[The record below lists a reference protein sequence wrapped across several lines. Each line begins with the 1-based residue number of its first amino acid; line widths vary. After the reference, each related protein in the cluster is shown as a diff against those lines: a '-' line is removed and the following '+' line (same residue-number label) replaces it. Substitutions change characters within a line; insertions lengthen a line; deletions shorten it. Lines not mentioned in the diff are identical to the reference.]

1 MQKFTKITIEKDYL
15 PYRKIELNW
24 LMTENNSNT
33 EILRSM
39 IIFGRNGTG
48 KSTISKSI
56 SSLRDISEDITLFN
70 EKNTVST
77 AINITDSD
85 KETIFVYNEE
95 FQREKVTF
103 TENEKFE
110 AIVLIDDQKD
120 LMLKI
125 VSNKSEVK
133 RLESELAQ
141 YNKSILDANK
151 SIKERL
157 LDSEKLKWKII
168 YSKLNNK
175 TPYFNENLL
184 NRISSSVSSKSVL
197 ELGEDL
203 SNLIKEIESARNEKK
218 IKRYSE
224 VDIPVNEI
232 KEKLE
237 IISEPVNNIIEL
249 TERENQIIE
258 ILGNNVDSSIEKTEN
273 ILKGNHNNCPTCFQ
287 EINEDYKRDTLAQI
301 KSVLEKQLLNYEISK
316 HIECIDQV
324 VKIFKLNIEELG
336 SANLDKRIEEDV
348 RKSLNK
354 SIEDLKSKLN
364 LMIDELNAK
373 KSNVY
378 MVCNFSSKTLFK
390 TKNAYDVSL
399 SKYNSACDDYNVRFN
414 KLDDNIV
421 EANKLNDE
429 LAYKET
435 EIFCKEVVNNR
446 KEVNKTWKSIKELNE
461 KIVKDEQLVKN
472 TTLALNNINKQL
484 GRVFYESERLK
495 LEQED
500 GFYYVLSRGRRTKL
514 SSLSTGE
521 RNAIGLCYFFSIVNQ
536 NQNIDDQYNSPLLLV
551 LDDPVSSF
559 DHEIKLGI
567 YSLLRGEIEKITIG
581 NEDSKILILTHDS
594 DVYYNCYK
602 IFEDILDTDGK
613 RVFKNNQIKLK
624 QLNAMTGIETAK
636 KEENFYSTQ
645 LTKIYEFACIDDE
658 ECEFAK
664 DFSPYIGN
672 VMRRVLEAFSTFNY
686 QKGISELSSNE
697 VLLSESIDDKEEREL
712 LKSHMYRLLLNGE
725 SHYSDKI
732 YGITE
737 RDREFLLTIKQ
748 KIQTAR
754 FVLVLLYSLNSIHL
768 KYQINNLDQTILERW
783 KSDLIGS
790 KK

>member
-24 LMTENNSNT
+24 LKKESNPDT

-125 VSNKSEVK
+125 ASNKSEVK

-203 SNLIKEIESARNEKK
+203 SNLIKEIESARNEEK

-224 VDIPVNEI
+224 VEIPVNEI

-237 IISEPVNNIIEL
+237 IISEPVNIIEL

-273 ILKGNHNNCPTCFQ
+273 ILKGDSNNCPTCFQ

-324 VKIFKLNIEELG
+324 VKIFKLKIEELG

-364 LMIDELNAK
+364 LMIDELNTK

-378 MVCNFSSKTLFK
+378 T
-390 TKNAYDVSL
+390 
-399 SKYNSACDDYNVRFN
+399 
-414 KLDDNIV
+414 I
-421 EANKLNDE
+421 
-429 LAYKET
+429 
-435 EIFCKEVVNNR
+435 
-446 KEVNKTWKSIKELNE
+446 
-461 KIVKDEQLVKN
+461 Q
-472 TTLALNNINKQL
+472 
-484 GRVFYESERLK
+484 
-495 LEQED
+495 
-500 GFYYVLSRGRRTKL
+500 
-514 SSLSTGE
+514 
-521 RNAIGLCYFFSIVNQ
+521 RN
-536 NQNIDDQYNSPLLLV
+536 
-551 LDDPVSSF
+551 
-559 DHEIKLGI
+559 
-567 YSLLRGEIEKITIG
+567 
-581 NEDSKILILTHDS
+581 
-594 DVYYNCYK
+594 
-602 IFEDILDTDGK
+602 
-613 RVFKNNQIKLK
+613 
-624 QLNAMTGIETAK
+624 
-636 KEENFYSTQ
+636 
-645 LTKIYEFACIDDE
+645 
-658 ECEFAK
+658 
-664 DFSPYIGN
+664 
-672 VMRRVLEAFSTFNY
+672 
-686 QKGISELSSNE
+686 
-697 VLLSESIDDKEEREL
+697 
-712 LKSHMYRLLLNGE
+712 
-725 SHYSDKI
+725 
-732 YGITE
+732 
-737 RDREFLLTIKQ
+737 
-748 KIQTAR
+748 
-754 FVLVLLYSLNSIHL
+754 
-768 KYQINNLDQTILERW
+768 
-783 KSDLIGS
+783 
-790 KK
+790 

>member
-24 LMTENNSNT
+24 LKKESNPDT

-48 KSTISKSI
+48 KSTIFKSI

-237 IISEPVNNIIEL
+237 IISEPVNIIEL

-324 VKIFKLNIEELG
+324 VKIFKLKIEELG

-354 SIEDLKSKLN
+354 STEDLKSKLN
-364 LMIDELNAK
+364 LMIDELNTK

-378 MVCNFSSKTLFK
+378 MVCNFSSETLFK

-399 SKYNSACDDYNVRFN
+399 SKYNSACDDYNVRFD

-446 KEVNKTWKSIKELNE
+446 KEVNKMN
-461 KIVKDEQLVKN
+461 
-472 TTLALNNINKQL
+472 
-484 GRVFYESERLK
+484 RL
-495 LEQED
+495 
-500 GFYYVLSRGRRTKL
+500 
-514 SSLSTGE
+514 
-521 RNAIGLCYFFSIVNQ
+521 
-536 NQNIDDQYNSPLLLV
+536 
-551 LDDPVSSF
+551 
-559 DHEIKLGI
+559 H
-567 YSLLRGEIEKITIG
+567 
-581 NEDSKILILTHDS
+581 
-594 DVYYNCYK
+594 
-602 IFEDILDTDGK
+602 
-613 RVFKNNQIKLK
+613 
-624 QLNAMTGIETAK
+624 
-636 KEENFYSTQ
+636 
-645 LTKIYEFACIDDE
+645 
-658 ECEFAK
+658 
-664 DFSPYIGN
+664 
-672 VMRRVLEAFSTFNY
+672 
-686 QKGISELSSNE
+686 
-697 VLLSESIDDKEEREL
+697 
-712 LKSHMYRLLLNGE
+712 
-725 SHYSDKI
+725 
-732 YGITE
+732 
-737 RDREFLLTIKQ
+737 
-748 KIQTAR
+748 
-754 FVLVLLYSLNSIHL
+754 
-768 KYQINNLDQTILERW
+768 
-783 KSDLIGS
+783 
-790 KK
+790 

>member
-1 MQKFTKITIEKDYL
+1 MQEFTKITIEKDYL
-15 PYRKIELNW
+15 PYRTIELNW
-24 LMTENNSNT
+24 LKKESNPDT

-70 EKNTVST
+70 EKNRVST

-95 FQREKVTF
+95 FQNEKVTF
-103 TENEKFE
+103 IENERFE

-120 LMLKI
+120 LMSKI
-125 VSNKSEVK
+125 ALNKSEVK
-133 RLESELAQ
+133 RLESKLTQ
-141 YNKSILDANK
+141 YNDAL
-151 SIKERL
+151 STAESAIKENIVGSKKSRWR
-157 LDSEKLKWKII
+157 SIF
-168 YSKLNNK
+168 SKLNNK
-175 TPYFNENLL
+175 NPYFNASLI
-184 NRISSSVSSKSVL
+184 NRISCSVSSRPVV

-203 SNLIKEIESARNEKK
+203 SNLLKEIESAKSEKR
-218 IKRYSE
+218 INRYSE
-224 VDIPVNEI
+224 VEIPVNEI
-232 KEKLE
+232 KEKLK
-237 IISEPVNNIIEL
+237 IISEPVSMIEL

-273 ILKGNHNNCPTCFQ
+273 LLKGNSNNCPTCFQ
-287 EINEDYKRDTLAQI
+287 EINEDYKRDTLAQL
-301 KSVLEKQLLNYEISK
+301 KSVLKKQLLNNEISE

-324 VKIFKLNIEELG
+324 IKISELII
-336 SANLDKRIEEDV
+336 AELDFVDLDKRIEEDV
-348 RKSLNK
+348 RISLNK
-354 SIEDLKSKLN
+354 SIEDLKLNLN
-364 LMIDELNAK
+364 LMIKNLKDK

-378 MVCNFSSKTLFK
+378 RAFDFSDETVFK
-390 TKNAYDVSL
+390 AKNAYDVSL
-399 SKYNSACDDYNVRFN
+399 SEYNRACDEYNIRFN
-414 KLDDNIV
+414 KLDENIK
-421 EANKLNDE
+421 EANKLNDK

-435 EIFCKEVVNNR
+435 ENFCKELFENR
-446 KEVNKTWKSIKELNE
+446 EKVNKTEKSIEELNE
-461 KIVKDEQLVKN
+461 KIVKDEQSVKN
-472 TTLALNNINKQL
+472 TTLALKNINKQL
-484 GRVFYESERLK
+484 SRVFYESDRLK

-500 GFYYVLSRGRRTKL
+500 GFYYVLSRGKRTKL

-536 NQNIDDQYNSPLLLV
+536 NQNVYNQYNLPLLIV

-567 YSLLRGEIEKITIG
+567 YSLLRGEIEKIGIG
-581 NEDSKILILTHDS
+581 NGNSKILILTHDS
-594 DVYYNCYK
+594 DVYYNCFK
-602 IFEDILDTDGK
+602 IFEDILDIDGK
-613 RVFKNNQIKLK
+613 RVFKDNQIKLK
-624 QLNAMTGIETAK
+624 QLNSMTGIETAE

-645 LTKIYEFACIDDE
+645 LTKIYEFACIEDE
-658 ECEFAK
+658 ECDFAK

-697 VLLSESIDDKEEREL
+697 VLLSESIEDKEVREL

-737 RDREFLLTIKQ
+737 RDREVLLTIKQ

-768 KYQINNLDQTILERW
+768 KYQINNFDETILERW
-783 KSDLIGS
+783 KSDLLGS

>member
-1 MQKFTKITIEKDYL
+1 MQEFTKITIEKDYL
-15 PYRKIELNW
+15 PYRTIELNW
-24 LMTENNSNT
+24 LKKESNPDT

-70 EKNTVST
+70 EKNRVST

-85 KETIFVYNEE
+85 KETLFVYNEE
-95 FQREKVTF
+95 FQNEKVTF
-103 TENEKFE
+103 IENERFE

-120 LMLKI
+120 LMSKI
-125 VSNKSEVK
+125 ALNKSEVK
-133 RLESELAQ
+133 RLESKLTQ
-141 YNKSILDANK
+141 YNDAL
-151 SIKERL
+151 STAESAIKENIVGSKKSRWR
-157 LDSEKLKWKII
+157 SVF
-168 YSKLNNK
+168 SKLNNK
-175 TPYFNENLL
+175 NPYFNASLI
-184 NRISSSVSSKSVL
+184 NRISCSVSSRPVV

-203 SNLIKEIESARNEKK
+203 SNLLKEIESAKSEKR
-218 IKRYSE
+218 INRYSE
-224 VDIPVNEI
+224 VEIPVNEI
-232 KEKLE
+232 KEKLK
-237 IISEPVNNIIEL
+237 IISEPVSMIEL

-273 ILKGNHNNCPTCFQ
+273 LLKGNSNNCPTCFQ
-287 EINEDYKRDTLAQI
+287 EINEDYKRDTLAQL
-301 KSVLEKQLLNYEISK
+301 KSVLKKQLLNNEISE

-324 VKIFKLNIEELG
+324 IKISELII
-336 SANLDKRIEEDV
+336 AELDFVDLDKRIEEDV
-348 RKSLNK
+348 RISLNK
-354 SIEDLKSKLN
+354 SIEDLKLNLN
-364 LMIDELNAK
+364 LMIKNLKDK

-378 MVCNFSSKTLFK
+378 RAFDFSDETVFK
-390 TKNAYDVSL
+390 AKNAYDVSL
-399 SKYNSACDDYNVRFN
+399 SEYNRACDEYNIRFN
-414 KLDDNIV
+414 KLDENIK
-421 EANKLNDE
+421 EANKLNDK

-435 EIFCKEVVNNR
+435 ENFCKELFENR
-446 KEVNKTWKSIKELNE
+446 EKVNKTEKSIEELNE
-461 KIVKDEQLVKN
+461 KIVKDEQSVKN
-472 TTLALNNINKQL
+472 TTLALKNINKQL
-484 GRVFYESERLK
+484 SRVFYESDRLK

-500 GFYYVLSRGRRTKL
+500 GFYYVLSRGKRTKL

-536 NQNIDDQYNSPLLLV
+536 NQNVYNQYNLPLLIV

-567 YSLLRGEIEKITIG
+567 YSLLRGEIEKIGIG
-581 NEDSKILILTHDS
+581 NGNSKILILTHDS
-594 DVYYNCYK
+594 DVYYNCFK
-602 IFEDILDTDGK
+602 IFEDILDIDGK
-613 RVFKNNQIKLK
+613 RVFKDNQIKLK
-624 QLNAMTGIETAK
+624 QLNSMTGIETAE

-645 LTKIYEFACIDDE
+645 LTKIYEFACIEDE
-658 ECEFAK
+658 ECDFAK

-697 VLLSESIDDKEEREL
+697 VLLSESIEDKEVREL

-737 RDREFLLTIKQ
+737 RDREVLLTIKQ

-768 KYQINNLDQTILERW
+768 KYQINNFDETILERW
-783 KSDLIGS
+783 KSDLLGS

>member
-24 LMTENNSNT
+24 LKKESNPDT

-48 KSTISKSI
+48 KSTIFKSI

-237 IISEPVNNIIEL
+237 IISEPVNIIEL

-324 VKIFKLNIEELG
+324 VKIFKLKIEELG

-364 LMIDELNAK
+364 LMIDELNTK

-378 MVCNFSSKTLFK
+378 T
-390 TKNAYDVSL
+390 
-399 SKYNSACDDYNVRFN
+399 
-414 KLDDNIV
+414 I
-421 EANKLNDE
+421 
-429 LAYKET
+429 
-435 EIFCKEVVNNR
+435 
-446 KEVNKTWKSIKELNE
+446 
-461 KIVKDEQLVKN
+461 Q
-472 TTLALNNINKQL
+472 
-484 GRVFYESERLK
+484 
-495 LEQED
+495 
-500 GFYYVLSRGRRTKL
+500 
-514 SSLSTGE
+514 
-521 RNAIGLCYFFSIVNQ
+521 RN
-536 NQNIDDQYNSPLLLV
+536 
-551 LDDPVSSF
+551 
-559 DHEIKLGI
+559 
-567 YSLLRGEIEKITIG
+567 
-581 NEDSKILILTHDS
+581 
-594 DVYYNCYK
+594 
-602 IFEDILDTDGK
+602 
-613 RVFKNNQIKLK
+613 
-624 QLNAMTGIETAK
+624 
-636 KEENFYSTQ
+636 
-645 LTKIYEFACIDDE
+645 
-658 ECEFAK
+658 
-664 DFSPYIGN
+664 
-672 VMRRVLEAFSTFNY
+672 
-686 QKGISELSSNE
+686 
-697 VLLSESIDDKEEREL
+697 
-712 LKSHMYRLLLNGE
+712 
-725 SHYSDKI
+725 
-732 YGITE
+732 
-737 RDREFLLTIKQ
+737 
-748 KIQTAR
+748 
-754 FVLVLLYSLNSIHL
+754 
-768 KYQINNLDQTILERW
+768 
-783 KSDLIGS
+783 
-790 KK
+790 

>member
-24 LMTENNSNT
+24 LKKESNPDT

-48 KSTISKSI
+48 KSTIFKSI

-237 IISEPVNNIIEL
+237 IISEPVNIIEL

-324 VKIFKLNIEELG
+324 VKIFKLKIEELG

-364 LMIDELNAK
+364 LMIDELNTK

-378 MVCNFSSKTLFK
+378 T
-390 TKNAYDVSL
+390 
-399 SKYNSACDDYNVRFN
+399 
-414 KLDDNIV
+414 IQ
-421 EANKLNDE
+421 
-429 LAYKET
+429 
-435 EIFCKEVVNNR
+435 R
-446 KEVNKTWKSIKELNE
+446 K
-461 KIVKDEQLVKN
+461 
-472 TTLALNNINKQL
+472 
-484 GRVFYESERLK
+484 
-495 LEQED
+495 
-500 GFYYVLSRGRRTKL
+500 
-514 SSLSTGE
+514 
-521 RNAIGLCYFFSIVNQ
+521 
-536 NQNIDDQYNSPLLLV
+536 
-551 LDDPVSSF
+551 
-559 DHEIKLGI
+559 
-567 YSLLRGEIEKITIG
+567 
-581 NEDSKILILTHDS
+581 
-594 DVYYNCYK
+594 
-602 IFEDILDTDGK
+602 
-613 RVFKNNQIKLK
+613 
-624 QLNAMTGIETAK
+624 
-636 KEENFYSTQ
+636 
-645 LTKIYEFACIDDE
+645 
-658 ECEFAK
+658 
-664 DFSPYIGN
+664 
-672 VMRRVLEAFSTFNY
+672 
-686 QKGISELSSNE
+686 
-697 VLLSESIDDKEEREL
+697 
-712 LKSHMYRLLLNGE
+712 
-725 SHYSDKI
+725 
-732 YGITE
+732 
-737 RDREFLLTIKQ
+737 
-748 KIQTAR
+748 
-754 FVLVLLYSLNSIHL
+754 
-768 KYQINNLDQTILERW
+768 
-783 KSDLIGS
+783 
-790 KK
+790 

>member
-1 MQKFTKITIEKDYL
+1 MQNFTKITIDKDYL

-24 LMTENNSNT
+24 LRNERNPNA

-70 EKNTVST
+70 EKNRVSP

-95 FQREKVTF
+95 FQKEKVTF
-103 TENEKFE
+103 TENEKFQ
-110 AIVLIDDQKD
+110 AIVLIDGQKD
-120 LMLKI
+120 LMSKI
-125 VSNKSEVK
+125 ASNKSEVK
-133 RLESELAQ
+133 RLESELAK

-184 NRISSSVSSKSVL
+184 NKIYSSVPSKSVL
-197 ELGEDL
+197 ILGENL
-203 SNLIKEIESARNEKK
+203 SNLIKEIESARNEEK

-224 VDIPVNEI
+224 VDIPINEI

-237 IISEPVNNIIEL
+237 IISEPVNIIEL

-324 VKIFKLNIEELG
+324 VKIFKLKIEELG

>member
-24 LMTENNSNT
+24 LKKESNPDT
-33 EILRSM
+33 EILSSM

-48 KSTISKSI
+48 KSTIFKSI

-237 IISEPVNNIIEL
+237 IISEPVNIIEL

-301 KSVLEKQLLNYEISK
+301 KSVLEKQLLNYEM
-316 HIECIDQV
+316 
-324 VKIFKLNIEELG
+324 F
-336 SANLDKRIEEDV
+336 
-348 RKSLNK
+348 
-354 SIEDLKSKLN
+354 
-364 LMIDELNAK
+364 
-373 KSNVY
+373 
-378 MVCNFSSKTLFK
+378 
-390 TKNAYDVSL
+390 
-399 SKYNSACDDYNVRFN
+399 
-414 KLDDNIV
+414 
-421 EANKLNDE
+421 
-429 LAYKET
+429 
-435 EIFCKEVVNNR
+435 
-446 KEVNKTWKSIKELNE
+446 
-461 KIVKDEQLVKN
+461 
-472 TTLALNNINKQL
+472 
-484 GRVFYESERLK
+484 FY
-495 LEQED
+495 
-500 GFYYVLSRGRRTKL
+500 
-514 SSLSTGE
+514 
-521 RNAIGLCYFFSIVNQ
+521 
-536 NQNIDDQYNSPLLLV
+536 
-551 LDDPVSSF
+551 
-559 DHEIKLGI
+559 
-567 YSLLRGEIEKITIG
+567 
-581 NEDSKILILTHDS
+581 
-594 DVYYNCYK
+594 
-602 IFEDILDTDGK
+602 
-613 RVFKNNQIKLK
+613 
-624 QLNAMTGIETAK
+624 
-636 KEENFYSTQ
+636 
-645 LTKIYEFACIDDE
+645 
-658 ECEFAK
+658 
-664 DFSPYIGN
+664 
-672 VMRRVLEAFSTFNY
+672 
-686 QKGISELSSNE
+686 
-697 VLLSESIDDKEEREL
+697 
-712 LKSHMYRLLLNGE
+712 
-725 SHYSDKI
+725 
-732 YGITE
+732 
-737 RDREFLLTIKQ
+737 
-748 KIQTAR
+748 
-754 FVLVLLYSLNSIHL
+754 
-768 KYQINNLDQTILERW
+768 
-783 KSDLIGS
+783 
-790 KK
+790 

>member
-24 LMTENNSNT
+24 LKKESNPDT

-48 KSTISKSI
+48 KSTIFKSI

-237 IISEPVNNIIEL
+237 IISEPVNIIEL

-324 VKIFKLNIEELG
+324 VKIFKLKIEELG

-364 LMIDELNAK
+364 LMIDELNTK

-378 MVCNFSSKTLFK
+378 
-390 TKNAYDVSL
+390 
-399 SKYNSACDDYNVRFN
+399 
-414 KLDDNIV
+414 
-421 EANKLNDE
+421 
-429 LAYKET
+429 
-435 EIFCKEVVNNR
+435 
-446 KEVNKTWKSIKELNE
+446 
-461 KIVKDEQLVKN
+461 
-472 TTLALNNINKQL
+472 
-484 GRVFYESERLK
+484 
-495 LEQED
+495 
-500 GFYYVLSRGRRTKL
+500 
-514 SSLSTGE
+514 
-521 RNAIGLCYFFSIVNQ
+521 
-536 NQNIDDQYNSPLLLV
+536 
-551 LDDPVSSF
+551 
-559 DHEIKLGI
+559 
-567 YSLLRGEIEKITIG
+567 
-581 NEDSKILILTHDS
+581 
-594 DVYYNCYK
+594 
-602 IFEDILDTDGK
+602 
-613 RVFKNNQIKLK
+613 
-624 QLNAMTGIETAK
+624 
-636 KEENFYSTQ
+636 
-645 LTKIYEFACIDDE
+645 
-658 ECEFAK
+658 
-664 DFSPYIGN
+664 
-672 VMRRVLEAFSTFNY
+672 
-686 QKGISELSSNE
+686 
-697 VLLSESIDDKEEREL
+697 
-712 LKSHMYRLLLNGE
+712 
-725 SHYSDKI
+725 
-732 YGITE
+732 
-737 RDREFLLTIKQ
+737 TIK
-748 KIQTAR
+748 R
-754 FVLVLLYSLNSIHL
+754 N
-768 KYQINNLDQTILERW
+768 
-783 KSDLIGS
+783 
-790 KK
+790 

>member
-1 MQKFTKITIEKDYL
+1 MQEFTKITIEKDYL

-24 LMTENNSNT
+24 LKKESNPDT

-56 SSLRDISEDITLFN
+56 SSLRDISEDITLIN
-70 EKNTVST
+70 EKNRVSNT
-77 AINITDSD
+77 INITDRD
-85 KETIFVYNEE
+85 KETIFVYNED
-95 FQREKVTF
+95 FQNEKVTF
-103 TENEKFE
+103 IENERFE

-120 LMLKI
+120 LMSKI
-125 VSNKSEVK
+125 ALNKSEVK
-133 RLESELAQ
+133 RLESKLTQ
-141 YNKSILDANK
+141 YNDALSTAENDIKESIVGTKKSRWKSIF
-151 SIKERL
+151 
-157 LDSEKLKWKII
+157 SE
-168 YSKLNNK
+168 LNDKN
-175 TPYFNENLL
+175 PYFNASLI
-184 NRISSSVSSKSVL
+184 NRISSSVSSRSVV
-197 ELGEDL
+197 ELGENL
-203 SNLIKEIESARNEKK
+203 SNLIKEIESAKNEKR
-218 IKRYSE
+218 INRCSE
-224 VDIPVNEI
+224 VEIPINEI
-232 KEKLE
+232 KNKLK
-237 IISEPVNNIIEL
+237 IIAEPVSMIEL

-273 ILKGNHNNCPTCFQ
+273 ILKGNSNNCPTCFQ
-287 EINEDYKRDTLAQI
+287 EINEDYKRDTLAQL
-301 KSVLEKQLLNYEISK
+301 KSVLKKQLLNNEISE

-324 VKIFKLNIEELG
+324 IKISELII
-336 SANLDKRIEEDV
+336 AELDFVDLDKRIEEDV
-348 RKSLNK
+348 RISLNK

-364 LMIDELNAK
+364 LMIKKLKDK

-378 MVCNFSSKTLFK
+378 RTSDFNDETLFK
-390 TKNAYDVSL
+390 AKNAYDVSL
-399 SKYNSACDDYNVRFN
+399 SKYNRACDEYNIRFN
-414 KLDDNIV
+414 KLDENIK
-421 EANKLNDE
+421 EANKLNDK

-435 EIFCKEVVNNR
+435 ENFCKELFENR
-446 KEVNKTWKSIKELNE
+446 EKINKAEKSIEELNE
-461 KIVKDEQLVKN
+461 EIVKDEQSVKN

-500 GFYYVLSRGRRTKL
+500 GFYYVLSRGKRTKL

-536 NQNIDDQYNSPLLLV
+536 NQNVDNQYNLPLLIV

-567 YSLLRGEIEKITIG
+567 YSLLRGEIEKIGIG
-581 NEDSKILILTHDS
+581 NENSKILILTHDS
-594 DVYYNCYK
+594 DVYYNCFK
-602 IFEDILDTDGK
+602 IFEDILDADGK
-613 RVFKNNQIKLK
+613 RVFRDNQIKLK
-624 QLNAMTGIETAK
+624 QLNSMTGIETAE

-645 LTKIYEFACIDDE
+645 LTKIYDFACIEDE
-658 ECEFAK
+658 ECDFAK
-664 DFSPYIGN
+664 EFSPYIGN

-697 VLLSESIDDKEEREL
+697 VLLSESIDDREEREL

-737 RDREFLLTIKQ
+737 RDREVLLTIKQ

-754 FVLVLLYSLNSIHL
+754 FVLVLLYSLNPIHL

>member
-1 MQKFTKITIEKDYL
+1 MQNFTKITIDKDYL

-24 LMTENNSNT
+24 LRNERNPNA

-70 EKNTVST
+70 EKNRVSP

-95 FQREKVTF
+95 FQKEKVTF
-103 TENEKFE
+103 TENEKFQ
-110 AIVLIDDQKD
+110 AIVLIDGQKD
-120 LMLKI
+120 LMSKI
-125 VSNKSEVK
+125 ASNKSEVK
-133 RLESELAQ
+133 RLESELAK

-184 NRISSSVSSKSVL
+184 NKIYSSVPSKSVL
-197 ELGEDL
+197 ILGENL
-203 SNLIKEIESARNEKK
+203 SNLIKEIESARNEEK

-224 VDIPVNEI
+224 VDIPINEI

-237 IISEPVNNIIEL
+237 IISEPVNIIEL

-324 VKIFKLNIEELG
+324 VKIFKLKIEELG

-645 LTKIYEFACIDDE
+645 FTKIYEFACIDDE

>member
-24 LMTENNSNT
+24 LKNESKPDT

-110 AIVLIDDQKD
+110 AIDLIDDQKD
-120 LMLKI
+120 IMLKI

-237 IISEPVNNIIEL
+237 IISEPVNIIEL

-324 VKIFKLNIEELG
+324 VKIFKLKIEELG

-364 LMIDELNAK
+364 LMIDELNTK

-378 MVCNFSSKTLFK
+378 T
-390 TKNAYDVSL
+390 
-399 SKYNSACDDYNVRFN
+399 
-414 KLDDNIV
+414 IQ
-421 EANKLNDE
+421 
-429 LAYKET
+429 
-435 EIFCKEVVNNR
+435 R
-446 KEVNKTWKSIKELNE
+446 K
-461 KIVKDEQLVKN
+461 
-472 TTLALNNINKQL
+472 
-484 GRVFYESERLK
+484 
-495 LEQED
+495 
-500 GFYYVLSRGRRTKL
+500 
-514 SSLSTGE
+514 
-521 RNAIGLCYFFSIVNQ
+521 
-536 NQNIDDQYNSPLLLV
+536 
-551 LDDPVSSF
+551 
-559 DHEIKLGI
+559 
-567 YSLLRGEIEKITIG
+567 
-581 NEDSKILILTHDS
+581 
-594 DVYYNCYK
+594 
-602 IFEDILDTDGK
+602 
-613 RVFKNNQIKLK
+613 
-624 QLNAMTGIETAK
+624 
-636 KEENFYSTQ
+636 
-645 LTKIYEFACIDDE
+645 
-658 ECEFAK
+658 
-664 DFSPYIGN
+664 
-672 VMRRVLEAFSTFNY
+672 
-686 QKGISELSSNE
+686 
-697 VLLSESIDDKEEREL
+697 
-712 LKSHMYRLLLNGE
+712 
-725 SHYSDKI
+725 
-732 YGITE
+732 
-737 RDREFLLTIKQ
+737 
-748 KIQTAR
+748 
-754 FVLVLLYSLNSIHL
+754 
-768 KYQINNLDQTILERW
+768 
-783 KSDLIGS
+783 
-790 KK
+790 

>member
-1 MQKFTKITIEKDYL
+1 MQNFTKITIDKDYL
-15 PYRKIELNW
+15 PYRRIELNW
-24 LMTENNSNT
+24 LQDETNSNAD
-33 EILRSM
+33 ILRSM

-70 EKNTVST
+70 EKNRVSP
-77 AINITDSD
+77 AININNSD

-95 FQREKVTF
+95 FQKEKVTF
-103 TENEKFE
+103 TENEKFQ
-110 AIVLIDDQKD
+110 AIVLIDGQKD
-120 LMLKI
+120 LMSKI
-125 VSNKSEVK
+125 ASNKSEVK
-133 RLESELAQ
+133 RLESELAK

-184 NRISSSVSSKSVL
+184 NKIYSSVPSKSVL
-197 ELGEDL
+197 ILGENL
-203 SNLIKEIESARNEKK
+203 SNLIKEIESARNEEK

-224 VDIPVNEI
+224 VDIPINEI

-237 IISEPVNNIIEL
+237 IISEPVNIIEL

-301 KSVLEKQLLNYEISK
+301 KSFLEKQLLNYEISK

-324 VKIFKLNIEELG
+324 VKIFKLKIEELS

-364 LMIDELNAK
+364 LMIDELNTK

-378 MVCNFSSKTLFK
+378 MVCNFSSETLFK

-446 KEVNKTWKSIKELNE
+446 KEVNKTKKSIKELNE
-461 KIVKDEQLVKN
+461 RIVKDEQSVKN

-581 NEDSKILILTHDS
+581 NKNSKILILTHDS

-602 IFEDILDTDGK
+602 IFEDILDTNGK
-613 RVFKNNQIKLK
+613 RVFKDKQIKLK

-768 KYQINNLDQTILERW
+768 KY
-783 KSDLIGS
+783 
-790 KK
+790 